1 MKRTTYSQIKYRYK
15 KMQEMFNKDP
25 KEIKKSQSIMKNAIT
40 GILNPLNRTNS
51 RVTKAENRYVSWK
64 TERWK

>member
-1 MKRTTYSQIKYRYK
+1 
-15 KMQEMFNKDP
+15 MQEMFNKDP